1 MSDMS
6 ARIAKAFTNKGY
18 TYGDLSEITGIPKS
32 ALQRYVTGVTE
43 KIPIPRLESIAHA
56 LDTTP
61 QYLMG
66 WTDDPYDYD
75 NDPNGL
81 LASIPSD
88 IHKELNKLHPDDPEA
103 VWHAWEAI
111 INDHDAGD
119 TSTPTPPEYR
129 YDNIFPITTKRVP
142 FLGSIACGEPV
153 FANEEHELYV
163 EVGTNVH
170 ADFCLQAAGDSMIGA
185 RIHDGDIVFIRKQDM
200 VDNGE
205 IAAVIIEDEA
215 TLKRVN
221 YYPDKNLLILHAE
234 NPSYKDLI
242 YTDAELDQIV
252 ILGKA
257 VAFQSDVR

>member
-1 MSDMS
+1 MTLYERIRHRREQLGISQGQLAEELGYTNRS
-6 ARIAKAFTNKGY
+6 TIAKIESGKNDITQSKIVAF
-18 TYGDLSEITGIPKS
+18 
-32 ALQRYVTGVTE
+32 
-43 KIPIPRLESIAHA
+43 AHA
-56 LDTTP
+56 LSTTP

-75 NDPNGL
+75 NDPNGV
-81 LASIPSD
+81 LASIPSNVR
-88 IHKELNKLHPDDPEA
+88 KELTKLHPDDPEA
-103 VWHAWEAI
+103 VWHAWEAM

-185 RIHDGDIVFIRKQDM
+185 RIHDGDIVFIRKQGM

>member
-1 MSDMS
+1 MPISENIKTLRRRYGLTQQELGEIAGVSGKAVSTWELGVKEPRMS
-6 ARIAKAFTNKGY
+6 AIQRIADHFGISKSSIIEDGGMELP
-18 TYGDLSEITGIPKS
+18 TYVHS
-32 ALQRYVTGVTE
+32 A
-43 KIPIPRLESIAHA
+43 
-56 LDTTP
+56 
-61 QYLMG
+61 
-66 WTDDPYDYD
+66 
-75 NDPNGL
+75 
-81 LASIPSD
+81 
-88 IHKELNKLHPDDPEA
+88 
-103 VWHAWEAI
+103 
-111 INDHDAGD
+111 
-119 TSTPTPPEYR
+119 STPTPPEYR